1 MHLIIGGQHMGKRA
15 FAESLYKDLKFLDL
29 GEPDNLENLL
39 NNFAYIKEEELCGKN
54 LLSKNNFAHIKEEED
69 FKFNAAFNIHL
80 AVRNLLERGQ
90 DALSLFN
97 LIKNF
102 KVIICDEIGAG
113 VVPLDKFE
121 RRWRDETGLL
131 YQALVREA
139 DRVDRVWAGLAL
151 RLK

>member
-1 MHLIIGGQHMGKRA
+1 MGKRA

-39 NNFAYIKEEELCGKN
+39 NNFA
-54 LLSKNNFAHIKEEED
+54 HIREEED
-69 FKFNAAFNIHL
+69 FNFNAAFNIHL

-90 DALSLFN
+90 DALSLFNLN

>member
-1 MHLIIGGQHMGKRA
+1 MGKRA
-15 FAESLYKDLKFLDL
+15 FAQSLYKDLKFLDL

-39 NNFAYIKEEELCGKN
+39 NNFAYIKNIKIKDEELCKKN
-54 LLSKNNFAHIKEEED
+54 LLSKNNFAYVKEEED
-69 FKFNAAFNIHL
+69 FNFNAVFNIHL

>member
-1 MHLIIGGQHMGKRA
+1 MGKRA
-15 FAESLYKDLKFLDL
+15 FAQSLYKDLKFLDL

-39 NNFAYIKEEELCGKN
+39 NNFAYINEEELCGKN
-54 LLSKNNFAHIKEEED
+54 LLSKNNFAYIKEEED
-69 FKFNAAFNIHL
+69 FNFNAAFNIHL

-90 DALSLFN
+90 DALSLFNLN

>member
-1 MHLIIGGQHMGKRA
+1 MGKRA
-15 FAESLYKDLKFLDL
+15 FAQSLYKDLKFLDL
-29 GEPDNLENLL
+29 GEPDNLENLNL
-39 NNFAYIKEEELCGKN
+39 LNNFAHIKIKNNFAYIKD
-54 LLSKNNFAHIKEEED
+54 EED
-69 FKFNAAFNIHL
+69 FNFNAAFNIHL

-97 LIKNF
+97 LIKNFKNF

-139 DRVDRVWAGLAL
+139 GRVDRVWAGLAL